1 MAIEPAAGVDAGAL
15 GGVASRLYSRN
26 VVCRKAVEASFGLLL
41 FACSITTSLEGL
53 SGQPG
58 PDGGSDVDAGPDT
71 GASPPIEE
79 NDAGADAAPVVCE
92 GGRLR
97 AIAAF
102 EATPAAATN
111 GRACEVEN
119 VLVKDG
125 LVAGLDAI
133 NYEGDARLDVQFV
146 YGCVGVEFDRDILTA
161 FVSLAAS
168 GNACGRACT
177 GSQCG
182 TGRDAAVFA
191 GPARDTVKLVQKMQL
206 ESTIVESSVAVPNGT
221 RVVVVCRL
229 ANSAD
234 RDDVAVDA
242 IVAACK

>member
-1 MAIEPAAGVDAGAL
+1 MAG
-15 GGVASRLYSRN
+15 
-26 VVCRKAVEASFGLLL
+26 ASFGLVL
-41 FACSITTSLEGL
+41 FACSVTTSFEGL
-53 SGQPG
+53 SGQQPA
-58 PDGGSDVDAGPDT
+58 PDGGGDVDAAPDAD
-71 GASPPIEE
+71 ASPPIEE
-79 NDAGADAAPVVCE
+79 VDAGTDAAPVACE
-92 GGRLR
+92 DGRLR
-97 AIAAF
+97 AIEAF

-111 GRACEVEN
+111 GRACDVEN

-125 LVAGLDAI
+125 LVTGLDAI
-133 NYEGDARLDVQFV
+133 NYEGNAELDIQYV

-168 GNACGRACT
+168 GNACGRACV
-177 GSQCG
+177 GAMCG
-182 TGRDAAVFA
+182 TGWDASVFA
-191 GPARDTVKLVQKMQL
+191 GPTRDTVTFVQKVQL